1 MEVLRKQNHRSMV
14 LLLIVVAIV
23 GLNLRPFMTGI
34 GPLAEALRQSTG
46 LSQQGLSLLTLI
58 PMALMGGV
66 AFAGPALQGR
76 LGARVLVLLA
86 LLIIA
91 LGAVLRWVT
100 SSGSVLLLTAG
111 IMGFGVAIIQ
121 AVFPGIIKRLFMQR
135 SSVVMGL
142 YSAMMMGGG
151 ALGAQLS
158 PWVAQLTGSWQ
169 IGLAWLAIPA
179 LLALWL
185 AMWILPLDPPRSTS
199 KRVAV
204 MPLLKRRRTWLL
216 MLCFGL
222 VNGGYSSAVAWL
234 APAYQS
240 VGWTAA
246 YSGSLLAVM
255 AIAQAVAALLLPA
268 IACRKPDFRPW
279 LWFTLALQLIGF
291 MGLAFWPNAAPLLW
305 AMVVGAGLGG
315 CFSLTMVVALEHL
328 KEPAQAGALAALMQ
342 GGGFLL
348 AAIAPWV
355 LATLYDAT
363 GNYMA
368 GWLWHVGCVSV
379 VACLVWRFS
388 PTSYAEAMGVLEA
401 TVGE

>member
-1 MEVLRKQNHRSMV
+1 MEVTAKRTHQSTV
-14 LLLIVVAIV
+14 LLLLVVAIV

-34 GPLAEALRQSTG
+34 GPLAESLRLATG
-46 LSQQGLSLLTLI
+46 LSQQGLSMLTLI
-58 PMALMGGV
+58 PMALMGVV
-66 AFAGPALQGR
+66 AFAGPALQGK
-76 LGARVLVLLA
+76 LGARLLVILA
-86 LLIIA
+86 LLVIA
-91 LGAVLRWVT
+91 LGAGLRWMTT
-100 SSGSVLLLTAG
+100 SGAVLLLTAA

-121 AVFPGIIKRLFMQR
+121 AVFPGIIKRQFMQR
-135 SSVVMGL
+135 SGVVMGL
-142 YSAMMMGGG
+142 YSSMMMGGG

-169 IGLAWLAIPA
+169 IGLAWLVLPA
-179 LLALWL
+179 LLALAL
-185 AMWILPLDPPRSTS
+185 AMWLLPADPPRSVGQRIAIT
-199 KRVAV
+199 
-204 MPLLKRRRTWLL
+204 PLLKRRRTWLL

-234 APAYQS
+234 APAYQRL
-240 VGWTAA
+240 GWSAA

-255 AIAQAVAALLLPA
+255 AIAQAVAALVLPA

-279 LWFTLALQLIGF
+279 LWFTLVLQFIGF
-291 MGLAFWPNAAPLLW
+291 LGLAFWPEAVPVLW
-305 AMVVGAGLGG
+305 AIVVGAGLGG

-328 KEPAQAGALAALMQ
+328 KEPARAGALAALMQ

-348 AAIAPWV
+348 AAVAPWI

-379 VACLVWRFS
+379 VGVLVWQFS
-388 PTSYAEAMGVLEA
+388 PASYARAMGVSAVADE
-401 TVGE
+401 

>member
-1 MEVLRKQNHRSMV
+1 MDVNVTHKHASTV
-14 LLLIVVAIV
+14 WLLVVVAII

-34 GPLAEALRQSTG
+34 GPLAESLRDATG
-46 LSQQGLSLLTLI
+46 LSQQGLSMLTLI
-58 PMALMGGV
+58 PMALMGVV
-66 AFAGPALQGR
+66 AFAGPALQGK
-76 LGARVLVLLA
+76 LGARLLVILA
-86 LLIIA
+86 LLVIA
-91 LGAVLRWVT
+91 IGAILRWVT
-100 SSGSVLLLTAG
+100 TSGGVLLLTAA

-121 AVFPGIIKRLFMQR
+121 AVFPGIIKRQFMQR

-158 PWVAQLTGSWQ
+158 PWVAQATGSWQ
-169 IGLAWLAIPA
+169 IGLAWLVMPA
-179 LLALWL
+179 LLALFL
-185 AMWILPLDPPRSTS
+185 AVKLLPMDPPRSEG
-199 KRVAV
+199 KRVSIT
-204 MPLLKRRRTWLL
+204 PLLRRRRTWLL

-240 VGWTAA
+240 LGWSAA

-255 AIAQAVAALLLPA
+255 AIAQAVAALVLPA

-279 LWFTLALQLIGF
+279 LWFTLALQLVGF
-291 MGLAFWPNAAPLLW
+291 AGLAFWPAAAPLLW
-305 AMVVGAGLGG
+305 AIVVGAGLGG

-348 AAIAPWV
+348 AAMAPWIV
-355 LATLYDAT
+355 ATLYDAT
-363 GNYMA
+363 ESYMA
-368 GWLWHVGCVSV
+368 GWVWHVGCVAVVSV
-379 VACLVWRFS
+379 LVWQFA
-388 PTSYAEAMGVLEA
+388 PKGYAQAMGVSVSAE
-401 TVGE
+401 